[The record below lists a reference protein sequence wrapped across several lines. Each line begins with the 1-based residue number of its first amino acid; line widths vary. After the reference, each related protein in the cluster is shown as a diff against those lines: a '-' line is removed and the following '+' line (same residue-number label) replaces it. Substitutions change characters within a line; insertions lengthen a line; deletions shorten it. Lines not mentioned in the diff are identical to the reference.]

1 METTS
6 QRIAWIIDNKCDGN
20 RSKFARAINITPSYA
35 AQLYANEREPSD
47 RTISDVCRVFNVNKQ
62 WLLYGTG
69 VKFMPSAE
77 EDTAYINELLND
89 LDNPFYDIIKAIL
102 KSYMEASPAERDSLR
117 SFAQRLRENK
127 EGRD

>member
-1 METTS
+1 MV
-6 QRIAWIIDNKCDGN
+6 IDNKCDGN

-77 EDTAYINELLND
+77 EDTAYINDLLSD
-89 LDNPFYDIIKAIL
+89 LENPLYDNARLFIINHFFLYEIIFSISRTIPKFNT
-102 KSYMEASPAERDSLR
+102 ERGLQS
-117 SFAQRLRENK
+117 
-127 EGRD
+127 GR